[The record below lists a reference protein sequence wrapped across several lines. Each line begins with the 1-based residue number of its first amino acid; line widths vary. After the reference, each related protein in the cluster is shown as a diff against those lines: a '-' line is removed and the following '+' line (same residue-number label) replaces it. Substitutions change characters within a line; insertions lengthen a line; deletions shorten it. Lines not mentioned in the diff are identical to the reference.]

1 MGGIWYFLSGSS
13 IHHLRAS
20 AFANGA
26 RDAKLFGIRRTSC
39 RASTPAS
46 AITNALPTPAVV
58 AMNSFRVARTA
69 LRAARPAAFRAP
81 IAQRRGYAEAA
92 SDKLKLSLA
101 LPHSVRRHPLRP
113 SDCIPRV
120 IERLLRLCI
129 ADLPLSRPS
138 SSPPRCM

>member
-1 MGGIWYFLSGSS
+1 
-13 IHHLRAS
+13 
-20 AFANGA
+20 
-26 RDAKLFGIRRTSC
+26 
-39 RASTPAS
+39 
-46 AITNALPTPAVV
+46 
-58 AMNSFRVARTA
+58 MNSFRVARTA

-113 SDCIPRV
+113 SDYPPCV